1 MEKQFRFFRLTDL
14 GVKKDGLIIYGG
26 PQIADLENSL
36 RAKMSYSGSSENWTR
51 IFYHEKT
58 RMTPDCK
65 LEISLKTSMKA
76 WPNTRPNSAKLHT
89 SVNLRTKMKL
99 SSRTKMKP

>member
-36 RAKMSYSGSSENWTR
+36 PDLPFQEGEDVLLRFIRKLDKNFLPRKNKDNAWLQIGNLSQDIDESMAKY
-51 IFYHEKT
+51 
-58 RMTPDCK
+58 
-65 LEISLKTSMKA
+65 
-76 WPNTRPNSAKLHT
+76 
-89 SVNLRTKMKL
+89 
-99 SSRTKMKP
+99 